1 MRLSAPFRDC
11 WTGAHHVP
19 RPWVRVGPRTPALQ
33 HSLADG
39 PRLRRNVPDSM
50 AGPRLPGRG
59 PGRPGTCGRRVPATP
74 RLSGVRGA
82 PSPARASPGRIL
94 SLLPGIAGVGP
105 ASPRPPAPHTAPVLA
120 LTGLGCCPASAF
132 PGGPWRFRTRE
143 SGRGVSQHRPEN
155 GRRRLGSAGPA
166 RPRRRVGD
174 ATRQGRG
181 LLGLSRGPDSG
192 APTSVPRTRP
202 REDRGRAGTWGG
214 GEGGTHTSAPQN
226 PKPNLGTTGRGG
238 GAHDGPRCHQGGCG
252 LSLSPLGRSQNPP
265 QGQPLRGL
273 RPQNLVRTRTR
284 PGFADGSPGSASRSQ
299 TASNP
304 CPFKSG
310 RFQSKSTAVFI

>member
-11 WTGAHHVP
+11 WTGARHVP

-39 PRLRRNVPDSM
+39 PRLRRNVPDSV

-82 PSPARASPGRIL
+82 PSPARAFPGRVL
-94 SLLPGIAGVGP
+94 RLLPGIAGVGP

-120 LTGLGCCPASAF
+120 LTGLGRCPASAF
-132 PGGPWRFRTRE
+132 PRGPWRFRTRE

-181 LLGLSRGPDSG
+181 LLGLSRGPGSG

-202 REDRGRAGTWGG
+202 REDRGRAGTWGWG
-214 GEGGTHTSAPQN
+214 GGTHLGPAKPQTQ
-226 PKPNLGTTGRGG
+226 PGRDGERRGG
-238 GAHDGPRCHQGGCG
+238 PRRPQM
-252 LSLSPLGRSQNPP
+252 PP
-265 QGQPLRGL
+265 RGL
-273 RPQNLVRTRTR
+273 RPQPL
-284 PGFADGSPGSASRSQ
+284 SSREIPEPAPRA
-299 TASNP
+299 T
-304 CPFKSG
+304 
-310 RFQSKSTAVFI
+310 T

>member
-11 WTGAHHVP
+11 WTGARHVP

-39 PRLRRNVPDSM
+39 PRLRRNVPDSV

-82 PSPARASPGRIL
+82 PSPARAFPGRVL
-94 SLLPGIAGVGP
+94 RLLPGIAGVGP

-120 LTGLGCCPASAF
+120 LTGLGRCPASAF

-181 LLGLSRGPDSG
+181 LLGLSRRPGSG

-202 REDRGRAGTWGG
+202 REDRGRAGTWGWG
-214 GEGGTHTSAPQN
+214 DTPRPRKTPNPTWARRGEEGAPTTAPDASKGAAASAS
-226 PKPNLGTTGRGG
+226 L
-238 GAHDGPRCHQGGCG
+238 
-252 LSLSPLGRSQNPP
+252 LSGDP
-265 QGQPLRGL
+265 
-273 RPQNLVRTRTR
+273 RTR
-284 PGFADGSPGSASRSQ
+284 PKGNHLGVYGHK
-299 TASNP
+299 T
-304 CPFKSG
+304 
-310 RFQSKSTAVFI
+310 